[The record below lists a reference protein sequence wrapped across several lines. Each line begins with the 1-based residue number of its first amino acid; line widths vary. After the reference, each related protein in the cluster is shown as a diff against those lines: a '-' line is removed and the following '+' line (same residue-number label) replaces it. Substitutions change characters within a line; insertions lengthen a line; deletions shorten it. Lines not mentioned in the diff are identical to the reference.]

1 MGAITFAAPPI
12 GIILLYFIAG
22 KVRKSNKVTVPE
34 IMGARYGQ
42 SASIIS
48 AVCVMLAYVGVLAT
62 QLKAAADILVLL
74 CSSSGVE
81 ISRGLAL
88 VICTTIIVV
97 ITVGGGLVS
106 VAYSDAISA
115 LIMIGGFFIAIPILI
130 SVANAQGAVLPPEKT
145 TLTGGMSGW
154 ELLGYFLPSLAL
166 MLGDQN
172 MLQRFASAKNSTEAK
187 KSNIGMFIGEILV
200 IVSIIAVVTQ
210 AARLYPTLDTPSNV
224 IFQVSVDY
232 LPMAFGALIM
242 CACMAFIV
250 TTADS
255 YLLSS
260 ATNLT
265 NDIYVKYIRK
275 DATDKQ
281 KMLVLRGTIVVF
293 SVIAVALTLYFPTVL
308 SLQMTAYTMYG
319 AAITP
324 AILFALF
331 SKKVTPA
338 AGIAGILVGG
348 LATIVWTLMGT
359 PYGIQCAIVAVPAS
373 VIAILVVSAVTPK
386 GEAARSLDALYQ
398 EK

>member
-1 MGAITFAAPPI
+1 
-12 GIILLYFIAG
+12 
-22 KVRKSNKVTVPE
+22 
-34 IMGARYGQ
+34 
-42 SASIIS
+42 
-48 AVCVMLAYVGVLAT
+48 
-62 QLKAAADILVLL
+62 
-74 CSSSGVE
+74 
-81 ISRGLAL
+81 
-88 VICTTIIVV
+88 
-97 ITVGGGLVS
+97 
-106 VAYSDAISA
+106 
-115 LIMIGGFFIAIPILI
+115 
-130 SVANAQGAVLPPEKT
+130 
-145 TLTGGMSGW
+145 
-154 ELLGYFLPSLAL
+154 
-166 MLGDQN
+166 
-172 MLQRFASAKNSTEAK
+172 
-187 KSNIGMFIGEILV
+187 MFIGEILV

-348 LATIVWTLMGT
+348 LATIVWTLMVT